1 MNSFSYFKITHT
13 GLVFLASRVPSSPR
27 ARARSASSS
36 TCLRKGPEMP
46 GAVHP
51 VSARGCSLVKY
62 RAKATQGLQGS
73 EDFVTPEK
81 PLVTDLACIQ
91 WRSADRGE
99 TARGR
104 GGKHGRGRF
113 SLSRLSLSILF
124 SLSVFPPLLSRL
136 SLSLCARQR
145 LVKTSL
151 MIVVQRRPF
160 KLSHGTVLNG
170 TASGLSARFLNSE
183 NLDSRDDETYIDRR
197 RIPSG

>member
-36 TCLRKGPEMP
+36 TCLRLRRKSPEMP

-51 VSARGCSLVKY
+51 VDARRLVKC

-81 PLVTDLACIQ
+81 PSGRTSRASNGDPQIAGRRQGAGVASTGEDGSLFLAFLCL
-91 WRSADRGE
+91 
-99 TARGR
+99 
-104 GGKHGRGRF
+104 F
-113 SLSRLSLSILF
+113 CSLCLSSRCYCP
-124 SLSVFPPLLSRL
+124 V

-160 KLSHGTVLNG
+160 KLSHGTVLNRFRFICP
-170 TASGLSARFLNSE
+170 LSQ
-183 NLDSRDDETYIDRR
+183 
-197 RIPSG
+197 